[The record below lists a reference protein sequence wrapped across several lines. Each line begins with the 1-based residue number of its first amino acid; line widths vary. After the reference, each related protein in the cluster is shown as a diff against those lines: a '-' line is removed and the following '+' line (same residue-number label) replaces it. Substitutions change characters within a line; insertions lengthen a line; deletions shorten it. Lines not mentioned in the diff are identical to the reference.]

1 MNLDELLFIVFAV
14 LFCCIL
20 LILIGVTFLAILMAI
35 RYSIAFVFYPRKRG
49 YGKIAKKIYTPSRTG
64 YVGMGYPVWIPQR
77 YDLRI
82 SIEDKE
88 SETSVKYELYSS
100 VKRGNEVNVLYS
112 IEPFTQ
118 KMYLWKVWR

>member
-1 MNLDELLFIVFAV
+1 
-14 LFCCIL
+14 
-20 LILIGVTFLAILMAI
+20 
-35 RYSIAFVFYPRKRG
+35 
-49 YGKIAKKIYTPSRTG
+49 
-64 YVGMGYPVWIPQR
+64 MGYPVWIPQR

-88 SETSVKYELYSS
+88 SEISVKYELYSS
-100 VKRGNEVNVLYS
+100 VKRGNEVNMLYS